1 MSESSSQPIQSEV
14 EGLAT
19 DRSGDTRLP
28 GGQRHDR
35 ILGND
40 GAIMAM
46 KTIPANAG
54 EVDVEISTGQKM
66 LSAVSGSLLTSLLG
80 TNSTH
85 ISEAHRKRELV
96 LTACKQSLPSMLY
109 EYACNHNQHLHP
121 SPPYAPSPPP
131 QHRLRSATSHRT
143 LA

>member
-1 MSESSSQPIQSEV
+1 MSESSAHPVQSEV

-19 DRSGDTRLP
+19 DRTGDTRLP
-28 GGQRHDR
+28 GAQRHDR

-46 KTIPANAG
+46 KTIPADAG

-80 TNSTH
+80 TKSNH
-85 ISEAHRKRELV
+85 ISEAHRMRELV
-96 LTACKQSLPSMLY
+96 LTACKQSLPSMLS
-109 EYACNHNQHLHP
+109 EFACNHNQHLHP
-121 SPPYAPSPPP
+121 SPQYALSQPP
-131 QHRLRSATSHRT
+131 QHRLRSAISHRT